1 MGEDMIKKSSSSLL
15 HLYDIEVPTSKG
27 IVTSN
32 T

>member
-1 MGEDMIKKSSSSLL
+1 MGEDMIKKSSSSSL
-15 HLYDIEVPTSKG
+15 HLYDIEGPTSKG